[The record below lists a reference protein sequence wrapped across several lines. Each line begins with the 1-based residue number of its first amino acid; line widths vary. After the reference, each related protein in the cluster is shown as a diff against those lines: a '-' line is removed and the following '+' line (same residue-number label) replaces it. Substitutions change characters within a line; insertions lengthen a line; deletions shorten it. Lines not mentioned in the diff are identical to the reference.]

1 MSELFSEG
9 ELAILA
15 QSLDM
20 QAGVLSSD
28 KFYTSHNNH
37 GMYQDFAL
45 FCYAHLV
52 CQDNDLKAEYSAL
65 SKKRALNYWRSC
77 YAKDGV
83 HKEHSPSYANGVTAM
98 LFSFCDLVG
107 DSDADFCAEARAMGR
122 GTKNLLASLTKPDG
136 LIPSIGDSKPMPGE
150 KDDAPIRVFPYG
162 GYGILRSD
170 DGNTWAMM
178 SAATHSSV
186 HKHGDDLQV
195 LLYHGGDVLVEAGNR
210 NYNYTDHLTAYSYS
224 GYAHNVICIDNESFP
239 VNIAKSGFQSVLD
252 SAYKTHIVASV
263 TNKAELA
270 VTGCQCRFNGITQRR
285 TLRLC
290 RDGLRA
296 DITDVLTSDRNC
308 KATFIWHLAPDIS
321 AIIRGNDNRLIDL
334 LRGGRRIGTV
344 RLSSQTVRIIDAG
357 NSEGPY
363 RTSLFNGEEKP
374 IFSQV
379 MLLEANLSVGESTY
393 TVTFEFE
400 NEVTRACK
408 ANVSTKV
415 ATIQPRRFRMQIV
428 SIWFLMFVGFAFLTY
443 FVVPSRM
450 RPWLLLAASI
460 GFYSL
465 FKVWALAFLFVSALS
480 IWLGGLWLSRQK
492 HVAILSLLV
501 VFNIGVLVVVKYLKV
516 AALAISEFG
525 WCDEPTFSIIVP
537 LGISFYTLQAV
548 SYCWDVYRGTIP
560 AEKNFFKLFLYLIF
574 FPTIMQGPISR
585 YTQLGDQLWTPH
597 DFDYDRMKSGLQL
610 MVWGFFKK
618 MVIADRAALLVNSV
632 FAADAKMEGFPVLLG
647 VICYSIQIYTDFSG
661 CVDICR
667 GVSEVLGIDLIQN
680 FQRPYFATSIK
691 GFWRRWHIS
700 LSSWLKDYVYSP
712 LGGNKLGSVRK
723 YVNVLLVFAVSGIW
737 HGEGINFF
745 IWGLLHGL
753 YQVLDGLTAKFRTKA
768 LDLLS
773 VDAGTFSFRLGQRI
787 MTFVLVSFAW
797 IFFRAPTFADACS
810 VIKRLFVWNP
820 WTWTDGSYLKYGL
833 DAKDLDVLIVSIAVL
848 LGVSCLQERG
858 KVREMLARQ
867 TLWFR
872 WSVYLLGIG
881 ATLIF
886 GIYGPGYAASQFIY
900 MGF

>member
-1 MSELFSEG
+1 MLMRIGWFLRYSFREIVVAFSIGMVVGCGKSQPTAGIPAHSSPIYSECAVSTGTISIETSLLGSAFDQEVPRSAILQVSFLTAEG
-9 ELAILA
+9 ESVRAPGLTYSKFLKCDYEYITVGPKR
-15 QSLDM
+15 SRYKK
-20 QAGVLSSD
+20 VLEVPEGA
-28 KFYTSHNNH
+28 TSVRVAVTRWLHDNEIRAAPLKLN
-37 GMYQDFAL
+37 FTS
-45 FCYAHLV
+45 
-52 CQDNDLKAEYSAL
+52 CQI
-65 SKKRALNYWRSC
+65 
-77 YAKDGV
+77 
-83 HKEHSPSYANGVTAM
+83 
-98 LFSFCDLVG
+98 
-107 DSDADFCAEARAMGR
+107 
-122 GTKNLLASLTKPDG
+122 GTK
-136 LIPSIGDSKPMPGE
+136 
-150 KDDAPIRVFPYG
+150 
-162 GYGILRSD
+162 
-170 DGNTWAMM
+170 
-178 SAATHSSV
+178 
-186 HKHGDDLQV
+186 
-195 LLYHGGDVLVEAGNR
+195 
-210 NYNYTDHLTAYSYS
+210 
-224 GYAHNVICIDNESFP
+224 
-239 VNIAKSGFQSVLD
+239 
-252 SAYKTHIVASV
+252 
-263 TNKAELA
+263 
-270 VTGCQCRFNGITQRR
+270 
-285 TLRLC
+285 
-290 RDGLRA
+290 
-296 DITDVLTSDRNC
+296 
-308 KATFIWHLAPDIS
+308 WH
-321 AIIRGNDNRLIDL
+321 
-334 LRGGRRIGTV
+334 
-344 RLSSQTVRIIDAG
+344 
-357 NSEGPY
+357 
-363 RTSLFNGEEKP
+363 
-374 IFSQV
+374 
-379 MLLEANLSVGESTY
+379 
-393 TVTFEFE
+393 
-400 NEVTRACK
+400 
-408 ANVSTKV
+408 
-415 ATIQPRRFRMQIV
+415 MQIV
-428 SIWFLMFVGFAFLTY
+428 SVWFLLFVGFAFLAY
-443 FVVPSRM
+443 FVVPSKM
-450 RPWLLLAASI
+450 RPWILLLASI

-465 FKVWALAFLFVSALS
+465 FKVWALAFLLVSVLS

-501 VFNIGVLVVVKYLKV
+501 AFNIGILVIVKYLKV
-516 AALAISEFG
+516 AILAMSEFG

-548 SYCWDVYRGTIP
+548 SYCWDVYRGTIS

-585 YTQLGDQLWTPH
+585 YAQLGDQLWTPH

-691 GFWRRWHIS
+691 DFWRRWHIS
-700 LSSWLKDYVYSP
+700 LSSWLKDYVYIP
-712 LGGNKLGSVRK
+712 LGGNKLGAVRK

-773 VDAGTFSFRLGQRI
+773 VDAGMFSFKLGQRI

-833 DAKDLDVLIVSIAVL
+833 DAKDLDVLIVSIAIL
-848 LGVSCLQERG
+848 IGVSCLQERG

-867 TLWFR
+867 MLWFR
-872 WSVYLLGIG
+872 WSIYLLGIG

-900 MGF
+900 MQF